1 VTSRAVPLRDR
12 IGRIIGA
19 CLWAIAVLSM
29 IGLAAIGF
37 QPALYLLILL
47 IVGAGLVAYGAHS
60 QRR

>member
-1 VTSRAVPLRDR
+1 MGSPAPLRDR

-19 CLWAIAVLSM
+19 GLWAVAFLSM

-37 QPALYLLILL
+37 RPALYLLVVL
-47 IVGAGLVAYGAHS
+47 IVGGGLVAYGAHS